1 MHGLYFI
8 AHSKPTKQKRFEF
21 QKGISMI
28 TCVCLKT
35 LAERHGGDCKAGE
48 SRGRAPEQA
57 SDYALRAP
65 NPLDSS
71 AMTRCFIKIL
81 GLPNQSGS
89 QVFCPH
95 APPPLAGLGWLANI
109 PHVYNVISH
118 GLPSFTLTTD
128 ASLSGWGAVFHN
140 KRKGGT
146 WSEIEKNNHI
156 NYLER
161 LALFLGLQTY
171 CKGCFPLSRF
181 SHASV
186 RM

>member
-1 MHGLYFI
+1 MKGKLIASFPGVMHGLYFI

-95 APPPLAGLGWLANI
+95 VPPPSRRPWVVGQYPPCLQCNFTRPAIL
-109 PHVYNVISH
+109 HVN
-118 GLPSFTLTTD
+118 D
-128 ASLSGWGAVFHN
+128 
-140 KRKGGT
+140 
-146 WSEIEKNNHI
+146 
-156 NYLER
+156 
-161 LALFLGLQTY
+161 
-171 CKGCFPLSRF
+171 
-181 SHASV
+181 
-186 RM
+186 